1 MSPNFNNPLAR
12 ERRLHLVVSVF
23 TLATAGL
30 LSSAGLGLHEW
41 FGCSHS
47 CTAIVAQADTPSDTP
62 AFESDERCALC
73 DLLSQ
78 YRFVRVPAPEAIHG
92 SYLTA
97 TQRHEARPLLRTFV
111 ATWPAPRGPPRGWL
125 S

>member
-1 MSPNFNNPLAR
+1 MLPTYNNPLAR
-12 ERRLHLVVSVF
+12 ERRLHLVVSVL

-30 LSSAGLGLHEW
+30 LSSVGLGLHEW
-41 FGCSHS
+41 FGCTHS

-62 AFESDERCALC
+62 AFEVDERCSLC

-78 YRFVRVPAPEAIHG
+78 YRFVRVTPPEAVHG
-92 SYLTA
+92 PYLPA
-97 TQRHEARPLLRTFV
+97 TLRPETKSRLLAYV
-111 ATWPAPRGPPRGWL
+111 ATWPAPRGPPIGWL